1 MLRITVVS
9 QTPDEVV
16 LRMEGWVSGTN
27 VELLKQEVT
36 HWFREAKYVV
46 LDLTNIRF
54 IDEAGITLLQ
64 GWSKKRLRGGSL
76 FVHTLLEA
84 RRIAV
89 CSHTVGGPRVGLGK

>member
-64 GWSKKRLRGGSL
+64 GWSKKRLMLRGGSL

-84 RRIAV
+84 
-89 CSHTVGGPRVGLGK
+89 HGLA